1 MGEGFAGGGV
11 TTGVAASCAA
21 AGTGTGAIP
30 DGGSGTPPVYG
41 AARVISF
48 LVSGITGPLTS
59 VSNSVTLTHSYVG
72 DIDMILRSP
81 GGTVSF
87 VTVSRIGVTTAGSFG
102 SSANYSGAYN
112 FTDAATGT
120 NIWTVAAG
128 LGNTGNI
135 AAGNYRTTAAGATG
149 QTNPAPV
156 TNLTAAFAGLTS
168 AQINGTWT
176 LSIRDGAAA
185 DTGTVTA
192 ASLVLKGANCP

>member
-1 MGEGFAGGGV
+1 M
-11 TTGVAASCAA
+11 
-21 AGTGTGAIP
+21 
-30 DGGSGTPPVYG
+30 
-41 AARVISF
+41 
-48 LVSGITGPLTS
+48 TGPLTS
-59 VSNSVTLTHSYVG
+59 VASSITLTHSYVG
-72 DIDMILRSP
+72 DVDMILRSP

-102 SSANYSGAYN
+102 DSSNYSGTYN

-120 NIWTVAAG
+120 NIWTIASG
-128 LGNTGNI
+128 LGDTGNI
-135 AAGNYRTTAAGATG
+135 TAGSYRTTAAGGTG

-176 LSIRDGAAA
+176 LSIRDGAAI

-192 ASLVLKGANCP
+192 ASLTLKGSSCP